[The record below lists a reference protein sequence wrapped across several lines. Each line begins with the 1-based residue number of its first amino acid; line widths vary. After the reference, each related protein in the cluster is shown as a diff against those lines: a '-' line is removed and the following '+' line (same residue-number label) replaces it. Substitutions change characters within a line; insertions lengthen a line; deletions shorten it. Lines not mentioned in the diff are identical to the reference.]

1 MNMPSIC
8 IQLYVLG
15 LLVLMGSR
23 AEGDLVGKGSMS
35 TNSTPTDTPSTA
47 SLTPSTANHTPSTAN
62 LSPSTANLS
71 PSTASLTPS
80 TANHTPSTANLSP
93 STANLSP
100 STASLT
106 PSTANH
112 TPSTANHTPSTA
124 NQTPSAANQTPSAA
138 NQTPSA
144 ANEIAQ
150 TTSSGLTALSH
161 SHGWESTATTETI
174 SAPVLTTRGSD
185 IAGYVILFLIL
196 LAVVCLVVILYI
208 LRKKSRRY
216 SFDLQ
221 HPGYD
226 HDTPLTRMEQSG
238 TFEPNNDQ
246 EIWESE
252 REGGDETPHAMSPVA
267 NGSAM
272 GAGETGSTGE
282 NEGEKQAHGDSDG
295 DSFNNFCASD
305 VTLTPPIRRVGFSL
319 DLDLSNKLLLGSSPD
334 L

>member
-1 MNMPSIC
+1 MPSIC

-23 AEGDLVGKGSMS
+23 AEDVSVEGSISIKTTS
-35 TNSTPTDTPSTA
+35 TSTDTPSTA
-47 SLTPSTANHTPSTAN
+47 SPSPSTASLSPSTFNLTPSTFNLTPSIASQTPSTFNLSPSIASQTPSTFNLTPSTFNLSPSTFN
-62 LSPSTANLS
+62 LSPSTAN
-71 PSTASLTPS
+71 
-80 TANHTPSTANLSP
+80 
-93 STANLSP
+93 
-100 STASLT
+100 
-106 PSTANH
+106 
-112 TPSTANHTPSTA
+112 
-124 NQTPSAANQTPSAA
+124 QT
-138 NQTPSA
+138 
-144 ANEIAQ
+144 AQ
-150 TTSSGLTALSH
+150 TTSSGLTALSQ
-161 SHGWESTATTETI
+161 SQGRETTATTETTTSLPI
-174 SAPVLTTRGSD
+174 SATRGSD

-221 HPGYD
+221 YPGYD
-226 HDTPLTRMEQSG
+226 HDTPLTCMEQPG

-252 REGGDETPHAMSPVA
+252 REGGDEDRHAMSPVA

-305 VTLTPPIRRVGFSL
+305 VTPPIKRVGFSL
-319 DLDLSNKLLLGSSPD
+319 DLDLSDKVLLGSGPD

>member
-1 MNMPSIC
+1 MPSIC
-8 IQLYVLG
+8 IQIYVLG

-23 AEGDLVGKGSMS
+23 AEDVSVEGSISINS
-35 TNSTPTDTPSTA
+35 TSTPTDTPSTA
-47 SLTPSTANHTPSTAN
+47 SLSPSTASLSPSKANLSPSTAS
-62 LSPSTANLS
+62 LAPSTASLTPSAASLTPSTANLS

-80 TANHTPSTANLSP
+80 TAN
-93 STANLSP
+93 
-100 STASLT
+100 
-106 PSTANH
+106 
-112 TPSTANHTPSTA
+112 
-124 NQTPSAANQTPSAA
+124 QT
-138 NQTPSA
+138 
-144 ANEIAQ
+144 AQ
-150 TTSSGLTALSH
+150 TTSSGLTALSQ
-161 SHGWESTATTETI
+161 SQGRETTATTETTTSLPV
-174 SAPVLTTRGSD
+174 SATRGSD

-221 HPGYD
+221 YPGYD
-226 HDTPLTRMEQSG
+226 HDTPLTCMEQPG

-246 EIWESE
+246 KIWESE
-252 REGGDETPHAMSPVA
+252 REGGEEDPHAMSPVA

-305 VTLTPPIRRVGFSL
+305 VTPPIKRIGFSL
-319 DLDLSNKLLLGSSPD
+319 DLDLSDKVFFGSSPD

>member
-1 MNMPSIC
+1 MPSIC
-8 IQLYVLG
+8 IQIYVLG

-23 AEGDLVGKGSMS
+23 AEEVSVEGSISINS
-35 TNSTPTDTPSTA
+35 TSTPTDTPSTA
-47 SLTPSTANHTPSTAN
+47 SLSPSIASLSPSTAS

-80 TANHTPSTANLSP
+80 TASLTPSTASLTPSTASLTP

-106 PSTANH
+106 PSTASL
-112 TPSTANHTPSTA
+112 TPSTASLTPSTA
-124 NQTPSAANQTPSAA
+124 NQT
-138 NQTPSA
+138 
-144 ANEIAQ
+144 AQ
-150 TTSSGLTALSH
+150 TTSSGLTALSQ
-161 SHGWESTATTETI
+161 SQGRETTATTETTTSLPV
-174 SAPVLTTRGSD
+174 SATRGSD

-221 HPGYD
+221 YPGYD
-226 HDTPLTRMEQSG
+226 HDTPLTCMEQPG

-252 REGGDETPHAMSPVA
+252 REGGDEDPHAMSPVA

-305 VTLTPPIRRVGFSL
+305 VTPPIKRVGFSL
-319 DLDLSNKLLLGSSPD
+319 DLDLSDKVLLGSSPD

>member
-1 MNMPSIC
+1 MPSIC
-8 IQLYVLG
+8 IQIYVLG

-23 AEGDLVGKGSMS
+23 AEEVSVEGSISNNS
-35 TNSTPTDTPSTA
+35 TSTPTDTPSTA
-47 SLTPSTANHTPSTAN
+47 SLSPSTASLTSSTAN
-62 LSPSTANLS
+62 LTPSTANLS

-80 TANHTPSTANLSP
+80 TASLTPSTASLTPSTANLTPSTAHLSP
-93 STANLSP
+93 STAHLSP

-106 PSTANH
+106 PSTAN
-112 TPSTANHTPSTA
+112 
-124 NQTPSAANQTPSAA
+124 QT
-138 NQTPSA
+138 
-144 ANEIAQ
+144 AQ
-150 TTSSGLTALSH
+150 TTSSGLTALSQ
-161 SHGWESTATTETI
+161 SQGRETTATTETTT
-174 SAPVLTTRGSD
+174 SLPATRGSD

-221 HPGYD
+221 YPGYD
-226 HDTPLTRMEQSG
+226 HDTPLTCMEQPG

-252 REGGDETPHAMSPVA
+252 REGGDEDPHAMSPVA

-305 VTLTPPIRRVGFSL
+305 VTPPIKRVGFSL
-319 DLDLSNKLLLGSSPD
+319 DLDLSDKVLLGSSPD

>member
-1 MNMPSIC
+1 MPSIC
-8 IQLYVLG
+8 IQRYVLG

-23 AEGDLVGKGSMS
+23 AVGESS
-35 TNSTPTDTPSTA
+35 IYINLTSTPTDTPSTA
-47 SLTPSTANHTPSTAN
+47 SLTPSTASLT
-62 LSPSTANLS
+62 

-80 TANHTPSTANLSP
+80 TANQTPSTASLTP
-93 STANLSP
+93 STASLTPSTASLTP

-106 PSTANH
+106 PSTAN
-112 TPSTANHTPSTA
+112 
-124 NQTPSAANQTPSAA
+124 QT
-138 NQTPSA
+138 
-144 ANEIAQ
+144 AQ
-150 TTSSGLTALSH
+150 TTSSGVTALSQ
-161 SHGWESTATTETI
+161 SQGRETTTTTETTTSLPV
-174 SAPVLTTRGSD
+174 SAYRGSD

-226 HDTPLTRMEQSG
+226 HDTPLTCVEQPG
-238 TFEPNNDQ
+238 TFELNNDQ
-246 EIWESE
+246 EIRESE
-252 REGGDETPHAMSPVA
+252 RECGDEEPHAMSPVA

-272 GAGETGSTGE
+272 GAGETRSTGE

-295 DSFNNFCASD
+295 DSFNNFCATD
-305 VTLTPPIRRVGFSL
+305 VTLTPPIERVGFSL
-319 DLDLSNKLLLGSSPD
+319 DLDLSDKMLLGSSPD

>member
-15 LLVLMGSR
+15 LLVMMGSR
-23 AEGDLVGKGSMS
+23 AEGVLGGKGSMS

-47 SLTPSTANHTPSTAN
+47 NHTPSTAN
-62 LSPSTANLS
+62 LNPSTANQ
-71 PSTASLTPS
+71 TPS
-80 TANHTPSTANLSP
+80 A
-93 STANLSP
+93 
-100 STASLT
+100 
-106 PSTANH
+106 
-112 TPSTANHTPSTA
+112 ANHTPSTA
-124 NQTPSAANQTPSAA
+124 NQTPSAANETPLAA

-144 ANEIAQ
+144 ANETPLAANQTPSAANETPLAANQTPSTANQTPSAANKIAQ

-161 SHGWESTATTETI
+161 SQGWESTGTTETI
-174 SAPVLTTRGSD
+174 SAPVSTTRGSD
-185 IAGYVILFLIL
+185 IAGYVLLFLIL

-208 LRKKSRRY
+208 LKKKSRRF

-226 HDTPLTRMEQSG
+226 DTPLTCMEQSG

-252 REGGDETPHAMSPVA
+252 REGGAETPHAMSPVA

-272 GAGETGSTGE
+272 GPGETGSTGE

-295 DSFNNFCASD
+295 DSFNNFCTSD

-319 DLDLSNKLLLGSSPD
+319 DLDLSDKVLLGSSPD